1 MRRVLT
7 LTLMLPLSLSL
18 LGCGGKP
25 RPAPAALA
33 VGAPAPAITLSNLD
47 GKSIDLAT
55 LQAQGPLAY
64 IQLRGWVGYQCPL
77 CTKQVGDVL
86 SHAKDFE
93 AAGAQ
98 VVLAY
103 PGPAAEID
111 ARARE
116 FIAGKDFPAN
126 IHFLLDPDLA
136 AVKAL
141 GLRWD
146 APKETAYPAALIFR
160 DGKITYSNISS
171 SHGGRAGADEL
182 LQALK

>member
-1 MRRVLT
+1 MRNV
-7 LTLMLPLSLSL
+7 PLSVVVVVLSL
-18 LGCGGKP
+18 VFMGCGGTQTP
-25 RPAPAALA
+25 PAGLT
-33 VGAPAPAITLSNLD
+33 VSAPAPDITLKTLD
-47 GKSIDLAT
+47 GAPIDLAT
-55 LQAQGPLAY
+55 LQAQGPLVY

-93 AAGAQ
+93 AAGAE

-111 ARARE
+111 ARASE

-136 AVKAL
+136 AVNAL

-146 APKETAYPAALIFR
+146 APKETAYPAALILR
-160 DGKITYSNISS
+160 DGKVAFSKISD
-171 SHGGRAGADEL
+171 SHGGRAGAEEL
-182 LQALK
+182 LAALK